1 MLAAKTSTDS
11 RAVIIND
18 MSAVSFFGKEY
29 INTIAIIGG
38 VIGFWGGIF
47 VIGIVYLFLVCI
59 RRYRRQSTAQASSG
73 GVLTPMMGTYSA
85 DWFDCR
91 PVSRTDLQPRERK
104 AKKANHTASFYSR
117 GPRRRDQ
124 DSGGMSLGKLGKFKG
139 RKINVISI
147 VFIKIHEIDFKEQYR
162 SFKTRNAGCDEVRKY
177 GKSIIS
183 GHYLIVEAMCNHLLP
198 YPVYISFSNVVS

>member
-1 MLAAKTSTDS
+1 MLAAKTSIDS
-11 RAVIIND
+11 RAAIIND

-47 VIGIVYLFLVCI
+47 VLGIVYLFLVCI
-59 RRYRRQSTAQASSG
+59 RRCRKQSTTQASSG
-73 GVLTPMMGTYSA
+73 GVLTAMMGTYNA
-85 DWFDCR
+85 DGFDGR
-91 PVSRTDLQPRERK
+91 PVTRTDLQPRERK

-139 RKINVISI
+139 SKNKAH
-147 VFIKIHEIDFKEQYR
+147 FIQIHKIHKIDF
-162 SFKTRNAGCDEVRKY
+162 
-177 GKSIIS
+177 
-183 GHYLIVEAMCNHLLP
+183 
-198 YPVYISFSNVVS
+198 